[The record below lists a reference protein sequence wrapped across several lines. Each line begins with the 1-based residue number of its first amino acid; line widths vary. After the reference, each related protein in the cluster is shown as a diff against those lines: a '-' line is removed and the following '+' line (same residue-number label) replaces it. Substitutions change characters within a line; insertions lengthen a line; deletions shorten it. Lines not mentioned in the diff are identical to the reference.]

1 LGRFGPEKNKL
12 VEGQPN
18 EYDVICRNASV
29 LAFHLWP
36 TIFAGAPFRLEN
48 ICRTAFHRV
57 PAPLH
62 PRCGQC
68 QQGEGHFWNTSYKTC
83 CSYSLTVTCSQE
95 EQLGCCTLQQSV
107 SGNTTVLFRFPP
119 CVTLPALATL
129 TVWSASG
136 TCDRDS
142 PDVNFRFRELRAWGT
157 GSDYTT
163 ALRRANGQVG

>member
-1 LGRFGPEKNKL
+1 VAN
-12 VEGQPN
+12 
-18 EYDVICRNASV
+18 DICRSA
-29 LAFHLWP
+29 
-36 TIFAGAPFRLEN
+36 
-48 ICRTAFHRV
+48 V
-57 PAPLH
+57 PAPKYLPNGVPPH
-62 PRCGQC
+62 SRATAPRCGQC
-68 QQGEGHFWNTSYKTC
+68 QQGGGHFWNTSYKSC